1 MLLLI
6 CFAIDKGVEMTDNK
20 TQSDRY
26 QMIAKTFA
34 GLEDVLAEELAAIG
48 AKNIKRLIRAISFE
62 GDKAMMYKANYYVRT
77 ALCILKPIAEF
88 NAKNEDT
95 YYKEIGNINWSDY
108 MTLNETFSI
117 NVTTQS
123 QIFSN
128 SLYATQKAKDAI
140 ADQFRR
146 RFGKRPDVNTE
157 NPDLRIEI
165 HIAQTHV
172 TVLLNSSGESLYK
185 RGYRQASVKAPLNE
199 VLAAGMI
206 LMSGWNAKS
215 DFIDPMCGSGTLLI
229 EAAMI
234 AYGIAPG
241 TFRSQ
246 FAFEKWRDFDPD
258 LFADIADNSPE
269 VPEFKYTISGSDL
282 SAKAIQATEA
292 NIAAAFL
299 NKKINVKV
307 QNFFDMRPATASG
320 TIITNPPYGERL
332 QLDNLKVFYQKI
344 GDKLKLDFKGFEVWM
359 IGSNAD
365 VMNFVGLH
373 PEKKIQLYNG
383 ALKCSFRKYTVYEG
397 SKKDQYVE

>member
-1 MLLLI
+1 
-6 CFAIDKGVEMTDNK
+6 MTDNK

-146 RFGKRPDVNTE
+146 R
-157 NPDLRIEI
+157 
-165 HIAQTHV
+165 
-172 TVLLNSSGESLYK
+172 
-185 RGYRQASVKAPLNE
+185 
-199 VLAAGMI
+199 
-206 LMSGWNAKS
+206 
-215 DFIDPMCGSGTLLI
+215 
-229 EAAMI
+229 
-234 AYGIAPG
+234 
-241 TFRSQ
+241 
-246 FAFEKWRDFDPD
+246 
-258 LFADIADNSPE
+258 
-269 VPEFKYTISGSDL
+269 
-282 SAKAIQATEA
+282 
-292 NIAAAFL
+292 
-299 NKKINVKV
+299 
-307 QNFFDMRPATASG
+307 
-320 TIITNPPYGERL
+320 
-332 QLDNLKVFYQKI
+332 
-344 GDKLKLDFKGFEVWM
+344 
-359 IGSNAD
+359 
-365 VMNFVGLH
+365 
-373 PEKKIQLYNG
+373 
-383 ALKCSFRKYTVYEG
+383 
-397 SKKDQYVE
+397 